1 MRFIVFGLITNKIG
15 MKTNSKDRLRF
26 LIVEDNPGDLLLIST
41 ELYGTNLGVEVIE
54 SADRLSVAIEK
65 IKQSCYHII
74 LLDLSL
80 PDSAGIDTFR
90 RIQQESS
97 HIPVIILSGL
107 SDMSVAL
114 EAINLGAQDYLI
126 KGDFDGKML
135 SKTILYGIERKRNLE
150 EIKANNERY
159 ELAAR
164 ATSDLIWDWDIIS
177 NRVTRNP
184 YAWQKLMRSSPDHP
198 SDHNG
203 DWFTRVHPDD
213 IGMLRAQVD
222 RFFQD
227 PSQEVIEA
235 EFRIRRDDDTWAY
248 VVDHAYALRDESG
261 KPIRL
266 IGAVQDITE
275 RKRAEAVLRD
285 SEERYR
291 YLFNNNPAAIII
303 WDYQTHRVLE
313 VNNTAEEI
321 YGYTNAE
328 FLQMPFTQLCGE
340 SQLEELDELIRMV
353 DESPEFKSVATWVH
367 LDKQENELYMNI
379 SSHKIDYQGRAV
391 ILALANNITE
401 NVLLEQELEEERHI
415 KQQQITNAI
424 IAAQEQER
432 REMGTEL
439 HDNINQILATSRL
452 YLDCALTDDNLRLK
466 LMQDSRNF
474 IVNAMSEI
482 RKLSKSLLPPS
493 LNRVGLIETLDD
505 LISSL
510 RPVNK
515 IEFKT
520 DWSNFDESRVPDK
533 MRLTI
538 FRIAQEQLNNI
549 IKHSKASTVFISL
562 SLVDGTV
569 DLEIIDNGVGFDVA
583 KKRSGVGLQ
592 NINTRAS
599 QHKGTMAVFSELGKG
614 CQLIVKFPLSDA
626 DTTERTWGDQLAPIS

>member
-1 MRFIVFGLITNKIG
+1 MNK
-15 MKTNSKDRLRF
+15 NSKERLRF

-41 ELYGTNLGVEVIE
+41 ELYGTELGIDVIE
-54 SADRLSVAIEK
+54 SADRLNVAIEK
-65 IKQSCYHII
+65 LKQDCFHIV

-80 PDSAGIDTFR
+80 PDSAGIETFK
-90 RIQQESS
+90 RIQEVSS
-97 HIPVIILSGL
+97 QIPVVILSGL
-107 SDMSVAL
+107 TDMSVAL

-150 EIKANNERY
+150 QIKTNTERY

-164 ATSDLIWDWDIIS
+164 ATNDLIWDWDVAS
-177 NRVTRNP
+177 NTVTRSP
-184 YAWQKLMRSSPDHP
+184 HAWKKLMRSSNESP

-203 DWFTRVHPDD
+203 NWLARIHPDD
-213 IGMLRAQVD
+213 TEFVAQQTE
-222 RFFQD
+222 RFFSN
-227 PSQEVIEA
+227 PSHEVIEV
-235 EFRIRRDDDTWAY
+235 EYRVRRDDGTWAY
-248 VVDHAYALRDESG
+248 VVDRAFAVRDQQG

-266 IGAVQDITE
+266 IGAAQDITE
-275 RKRAEAVLRD
+275 RKEAEAILRS

-303 WDYQTHRVLE
+303 WDYKTHRILE

-328 FLQMPFTQLCGE
+328 FMQMSFTQLCGD
-340 SQLEELDELIRMV
+340 SQREELDELIRLV
-353 DESPEFKSVATWVH
+353 DEAPEFKSVATWVH

-379 SSHKIDYQGRAV
+379 SSHKIEYEGRSV
-391 ILALANNITE
+391 VLALANNITE

-452 YLDCALTDDNLRLK
+452 YLDCALSDDNLRLK
-466 LMQDSRNF
+466 LMQDSRNY

-515 IEFKT
+515 MEFKT
-520 DWSNFDESRVPDK
+520 DWSNFDESQVPDK

-538 FRIAQEQLNNI
+538 FRITQEQLNNI
-549 IKHSKASTVFISL
+549 IKHSKASSVFISL

-599 QHKGTMAVFSELGKG
+599 QHKGTMAVFSEPGKG
-614 CQLIVKFPLSDA
+614 CQLIVKFPLPEFGVLDGAQQEQYSPVD
-626 DTTERTWGDQLAPIS
+626 

>member
-1 MRFIVFGLITNKIG
+1 MIRNNKE
-15 MKTNSKDRLRF
+15 RLRF

-41 ELYGTNLGVEVIE
+41 EIYGTTLSVDTID
-54 SADRLSVAIEK
+54 SADRLSVAIDK
-65 IKQSCYHII
+65 LKQSCYHII

-80 PDSAGIDTFR
+80 PDSSGIETFK
-90 RIQQESS
+90 RIQQASAYV
-97 HIPVIILSGL
+97 PVVILSGL

-126 KGDFDGKML
+126 KGDFDGKVL

-150 EIKANNERY
+150 QIKANTERY

-164 ATSDLIWDWDIIS
+164 ATNDLIWDWDVAS
-177 NRVTRNP
+177 DVVTRSP
-184 YAWQKLMRSSPDHP
+184 YAWRKLMHSTDEKS

-203 DWFTRVHPDD
+203 NWLERIHPDD
-213 IGMLRAQVD
+213 RPGVSEQITQ
-222 RFFQD
+222 FFKD
-227 PSQEVIEA
+227 PSQEVIEVDY
-235 EFRIRRDDDTWAY
+235 RVRRDDGTWAY
-248 VVDHAYALRDESG
+248 VFDRAFALRDETG

-266 IGAVQDITE
+266 IGAAQDITE
-275 RKRAEAVLRD
+275 RKEAEAVLRS

-303 WDYQTHRVLE
+303 WDYRTYRILE

-321 YGYTNAE
+321 YGYSNAE
-328 FLQMPFTQLCGE
+328 FMQMSFTQLCGE
-340 SQLEELDELIRMV
+340 SQREELEELVRMV

-379 SSHKIDYQGRAV
+379 SSHKIDYEGRSV
-391 ILALANNITE
+391 VLALANNITE

-452 YLDCALTDDNLRLK
+452 YLDCALTDENLRLK
-466 LMQDSRNF
+466 LMQDSRNY

-520 DWSNFDESRVPDK
+520 DWSNFDESKVPDK

-538 FRIAQEQLNNI
+538 FRITQEQLNNI
-549 IKHSKASTVFISL
+549 IKHSKASSVFVSL
-562 SLVDGTV
+562 SLIDGTV

-599 QHKGTMAVFSELGKG
+599 QHKGTMAVFSEPGKG
-614 CQLIVKFPLSDA
+614 CQLIVKFPLPETDGVEGLQQEKYS
-626 DTTERTWGDQLAPIS
+626 PID